1 MNRIAYIEPIGG
13 IAGDMV
19 LAALVVVGFITL
31 AVLGSP
37 ETKRALSP
45 YGLLKPGSLW
55 LAIFYLAP
63 LWTLLKISLS
73 SKETRFAV
81 FPTFSWE
88 FSNYGKAFSD
98 FGPQFTRAFLYAGIA
113 TTLTI
118 LIGYPIAYGVSFLV
132 PAGELLGG
140 NQGFELV
147 RFFFLLCFHK

>member
-1 MNRIAYIEPIGG
+1 M
-13 IAGDMV
+13 
-19 LAALVVVGFITL
+19 
-31 AVLGSP
+31 
-37 ETKRALSP
+37 
-45 YGLLKPGSLW
+45 W

-113 TTLTI
+113 TALTI
-118 LIGYPIAYGVSFLV
+118 LIGYPIAYVIAFSRRALPQRV
-132 PAGELLGG
+132 ARTRRHSVLHELSHQNDRLDVDPRRQRSGR
-140 NQGFELV
+140 ESARHSSTV
-147 RFFFLLCFHK
+147 RCARI